1 MKDHAV
7 VVNIARGAVVEQG
20 ALAAELFS
28 GRLRAVLDVFEE
40 EPLPEDS
47 NLWNLPNV
55 VLTPHNSFIGD
66 GDANR
71 LATVILQNLKQFPAR
86 GE

>member
-1 MKDHAV
+1 MKDRAV

-20 ALAAELFS
+20 ALAAELS
-28 GRLRAVLDVFEE
+28 TGRLRAVLDVFEE

-47 NLWNLPNV
+47 ILWNLPNV

-71 LATVILQNLKQFPAR
+71 LATVILQNL
-86 GE
+86 ETLH